1 MQTHV
6 DHENRLIAIWLPGGE
21 SGPADLRPFYEAYR
35 DTPYRVVVLRSGTGD
50 LLENTS
56 ALLRHNRG

>member
-6 DHENRLIAIWLPGGE
+6 DHENRLIAIWLSGGE
-21 SGPADLRPFYEAYR
+21 GSPANLRPFYEAYR
-35 DTPYRVVVLRSGTGD
+35 DTSYRVVVFRSGTGD
-50 LLENTS
+50 LLANTS

>member
-21 SGPADLRPFYEAYR
+21 SRSVNLRPFYEAYG
-35 DTPYRVVVLRSGTGD
+35 DTPYRVVVFHSGTAD
-50 LLENTS
+50 LLANTS
-56 ALLRHNRG
+56 ALLRHNR

>member
-6 DHENRLIAIWLPGGE
+6 DHENRTIAIWLAGGV
-21 SGPADLRPFYEAYR
+21 GRAADLRPFYEAYR
-35 DTPYRVVVLRSGTGD
+35 NTPYRVVVLRSGTGD

>member
-6 DHENRLIAIWLPGGE
+6 DHENRLIAIWLSGGE
-21 SGPADLRPFYEAYR
+21 GRPANLRPFYEAYR
-35 DTPYRVVVLRSGTGD
+35 DTPYRVVVFRSGTGD
-50 LLENTS
+50 LLANTS